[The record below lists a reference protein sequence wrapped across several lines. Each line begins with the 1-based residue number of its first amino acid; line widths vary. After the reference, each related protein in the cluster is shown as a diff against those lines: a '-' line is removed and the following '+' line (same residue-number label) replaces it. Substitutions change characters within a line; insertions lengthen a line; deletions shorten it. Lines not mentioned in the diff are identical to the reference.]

1 MVKLD
6 DAARHDAAAGSGAGT
21 QAATPTAGAAAGACG
36 FANPDALSDG
46 VAPVLGND
54 GGQTSA
60 TAGCRSARNVEDGH
74 IETQPSTTE
83 CGETASGTTGLGAGA
98 SDATSGCRSDRNVE
112 AGHVETQP
120 STTECGETA
129 SGATEPGAG
138 ASGATGPGEATSD
151 ADASGQSE
159 PGWGVSYG
167 FDHDVELPGD
177 AAIAEQADAE
187 PGWGATGDAGESRE
201 VGPFFDA
208 LDAADAAVDALQ
220 ALLADRSVP
229 VADLAAA
236 TVRLHTLTCRVQAA
250 HLAALGQTVAAN
262 ALPEGSPTAN
272 AWLGF
277 SHRMDSSRASKAR
290 NDAAWLADHAQV
302 AVALAAGLISVDHVT
317 VMRTISQANKI
328 RRAAFADFE
337 PAAIEAATMTDPAG
351 LRQIMNLWATMVDP
365 DSTDD
370 NADNTYERRH
380 LFVTHLGDRWIIKG
394 EVPDDMGARLAGTLN
409 AYMEQLR
416 GSYDTG
422 DGVRISA
429 SARRADALDAL
440 IATVITQATAAAAD
454 NPAAVA
460 ADSGS
465 HSADNAADNAPV
477 SDAQLTLDD
486 ARDASADTVTN
497 ADAGDTNSTGGTDM
511 DNTDDA
517 GSTIGDDTNPATA
530 DDAGSTIGDDANP
543 TSTYDTDD
551 NSDDDAAGDPSVGDD
566 PSDPFGPGGSG
577 DPSDPFGP
585 SDPSGPSSPLGPS
598 DPFGLGGSGGSG
610 AVITLPP
617 TALTRAQ
624 VVVTVPITALHT
636 CGHCRNDNNPAA
648 TLTHIL
654 TSHTHH
660 TGSSGNGTSTGTG
673 DCTDCSGCTDDCSTG
688 GCPNADTPAGAAATE
703 PGLGS
708 DARDTIKAALATGAT
723 WAVGNGPGTGTLAPA
738 LARYASCD
746 GEITRLVVAPASRP
760 LDLGRTRRVVPLSLR
775 RALEI
780 RDRGCIIP
788 GCDRPAGWC
797 HAHHITHWADGGE
810 TDLSNLALLCQH
822 HHTELHLG
830 HWHIDMNNGTPHAT
844 HIPPHQRARYR
855 RNQRTA
861 QSNRPT
867 TTPRRT

>member
-6 DAARHDAAAGSGAGT
+6 DAARHDAAGAAGAGAGA
-21 QAATPTAGAAAGACG
+21 QAATPTDGAAAGACG
-36 FANPDALSDG
+36 FANPDALTEG

-54 GGQTSA
+54 GGHASA
-60 TAGCRSARNVEDGH
+60 TAGCRFHRNVEAGH
-74 IETQPSTTE
+74 GETQPSTTE
-83 CGETASGTTGLGAGA
+83 CGETASGTTEPGAAA
-98 SDATSGCRSDRNVE
+98 SD
-112 AGHVETQP
+112 
-120 STTECGETA
+120 
-129 SGATEPGAG
+129 ATEPGAG
-138 ASGATGPGEATSD
+138 ASDAEPAGA
-151 ADASGQSE
+151 E

-167 FDHDVELPGD
+167 FDRDVELPGD
-177 AAIAEQADAE
+177 AAIAEQAGAE
-187 PGWGATGDAGESRE
+187 PGWGATGVAGEVRE

-208 LDAADAAVDALQ
+208 CDAADAAVDALQ

-236 TVRLHTLTCRVQAA
+236 TVRLHQLTCRVQAA

-272 AWLGF
+272 AWLGV
-277 SHRMDSSRASKAR
+277 SHRLDSSRASKAR
-290 NDAAWLADHAQV
+290 NDAAWLAEHPKV
-302 AVALAAGLISVDHVT
+302 AEALAAGVISVDHVT

-337 PAAIEAATMTDPAG
+337 TAAIAAAILTDPSG
-351 LRQIMNLWATMVDP
+351 LRAIMNLWATTVDP
-365 DSTDD
+365 DSADD
-370 NADNTYERRH
+370 DADNTYARRH

-394 EVPDDMGARLAGTLN
+394 ELPDDMGAKLAGALN
-409 AYMEQLR
+409 AYMDQLR
-416 GSYDTG
+416 EAYTNS
-422 DGVRISA
+422 DGVRVSA

-454 NPAAVA
+454 NPAA
-460 ADSGS
+460 
-465 HSADNAADNAPV
+465 
-477 SDAQLTLDD
+477 DAQLTLDALD
-486 ARDASADTVTN
+486 SSADTDTN
-497 ADAGDTNSTGGTDM
+497 SIGDTDANDDADAATPSDDAGDTTSTGGTDM
-511 DNTDDA
+511 DTTDDA
-517 GSTIGDDTNPATA
+517 GSSIGDDTSPAT
-530 DDAGSTIGDDANP
+530 TN
-543 TSTYDTDD
+543 DTDD
-551 NSDDDAAGDPSVGDD
+551 NSDDDAAGDPSD
-566 PSDPFGPGGSG
+566 PS
-577 DPSDPFGP
+577 PSDPFGP
-585 SDPSGPSSPLGPS
+585 SDPVGPS
-598 DPFGLGGSGGSG
+598 DPFGLGDPGGSG

-624 VVVTVPITALHT
+624 VVVTVPITTLHT
-636 CGHCRNDNNPAA
+636 CAHCRSDNNPAA

-654 TSHTHH
+654 TSN
-660 TGSSGNGTSTGTG
+660 GSSG
-673 DCTDCSGCTDDCSTG
+673 GCL
-688 GCPNADTPAGAAATE
+688 NADTPTPAGAAATE
-703 PGLGS
+703 CDLGS
-708 DARDTIKAALATGAT
+708 DARDTITAALATGAT

-830 HWHIDMNNGTPHAT
+830 HWHIEMHNGTPRAT
-844 HIPPHQRARYR
+844 HIPPHKRAQHR

-861 QSNRPT
+861 QTNRPQ

>member
-6 DAARHDAAAGSGAGT
+6 DAACHDAVAG
-21 QAATPTAGAAAGACG
+21 
-36 FANPDALSDG
+36 
-46 VAPVLGND
+46 
-54 GGQTSA
+54 GG
-60 TAGCRSARNVEDGH
+60 
-74 IETQPSTTE
+74 
-83 CGETASGTTGLGAGA
+83 
-98 SDATSGCRSDRNVE
+98 
-112 AGHVETQP
+112 
-120 STTECGETA
+120 
-129 SGATEPGAG
+129 
-138 ASGATGPGEATSD
+138 
-151 ADASGQSE
+151 ADASGESE

-177 AAIAEQADAE
+177 AAIAEHAGEE
-187 PGWGATGDAGESRE
+187 PGWGATGGAGESRE

-208 LDAADAAVDALQ
+208 LDQIGDGVDTLQ

-272 AWLGF
+272 AWLGV

-302 AVALAAGLISVDHVT
+302 AEALAAGVISVDHVT

-486 ARDASADTVTN
+486 A
-497 ADAGDTNSTGGTDM
+497 
-511 DNTDDA
+511 
-517 GSTIGDDTNPATA
+517 GSTIGDDTDDTA
-530 DDAGSTIGDDANP
+530 
-543 TSTYDTDD
+543 
-551 NSDDDAAGDPSVGDD
+551 DDDAAGGPSVGDD
-566 PSDPFGPGGSG
+566 PFGPSDPFDPSPSDPLGPGGSG

-585 SDPSGPSSPLGPS
+585 SDPVGPS
-598 DPFGLGGSGGSG
+598 DPFGLGGPVGSG

-624 VVVTVPITALHT
+624 VVVTVPITTLHT
-636 CGHCRNDNNPAA
+636 CAHCRSDNNPAA

-654 TSHTHH
+654 TSHTGTCTDCTGG
-660 TGSSGNGTSTGTG
+660 TGSNGTSTGG
-673 DCTDCSGCTDDCSTG
+673 ADCSGCTGGTGGTGNGSTG
-688 GCPNADTPAGAAATE
+688 GCPNADTPTPADAAATE
-703 PGLGS
+703 PGLGA

-723 WAVGNGPGTGTLAPA
+723 WAVGNGPGTGTFAPA

-797 HAHHITHWADGGE
+797 HAHHIQHWADGGE
-810 TDLSNLALLCQH
+810 TDLSNLALICQH

-830 HWHIDMNNGTPHAT
+830 HWHIDMNNGTPKAT

-861 QSNRPT
+861 QSNRPA